1 MSDEIKSR
9 KPRSPI
15 AALKIINALRAEK
28 GLPKIGAKPV
38 KPKLSKAD
46 KEELF
51 KKVVHDLFPA
61 ALTDAHFDMS
71 EKNVK
76 VAVAEFEKRL
86 KDIQGEPTARAPYTG
101 KPRGRKAK
109 V

>member
-46 KEELF
+46 KEKLF
-51 KKVVHDLFPA
+51 AQVVKDLIPQ
-61 ALTDAHFDMS
+61 ALSDAHYEMND
-71 EKNVK
+71 KNLK

-86 KDIQGEPTARAPYTG
+86 KDIQGVPVPRAPYSG
-101 KPRGRKAK
+101 KPRGRKPK